1 MFYNEELGITYRDL
15 VEDTHE
21 IPFEH
26 YQTLYGHF
34 AGDLV
39 FIENKKKK
47 GKKYIIED
55 RWGGIPEI
63 EALSNICEIPIVI
76 YSPQK
81 FDDKKNKI
89 VTGRIQRRKAE
100 KGYDFMLDILQRRK
114 YLENKQ
120 PLLLMWKENK
130 TRSSLYVFISVSN

>member
-89 VTGRIQRRKAE
+89 VTGRIQREKAE
-100 KGYDFMLDILQRRK
+100 KGVRF
-114 YLENKQ
+114 
-120 PLLLMWKENK
+120 
-130 TRSSLYVFISVSN
+130 YVRHIAGKNT